1 MSCTIKLY
9 NNSSDI
15 NVVSKYLTQISENI
29 TGVFKETTSILRPTI
44 KIKFPTIESESETV
58 SAAGV
63 ILSTCNYFYVE
74 EFARYYFMDD
84 IKVITNDIFEIS
96 GHVDVLQTYGPQIK
110 ACSGIIARQENDWNL
125 YLDDGSFKTYNNPW
139 FKIETFDSGFDALH
153 FVLAVAGNS

>member
-1 MSCTIKLY
+1 MSVTIKLY
-9 NNSSDI
+9 KNSSDT
-15 NVVSKYLTQISENI
+15 NVVSKYLEQIGSDI
-29 TGVFKETTSILRPTI
+29 SGVFKESTSVLRPI
-44 KIKFPTIESESETV
+44 VKISGSLPTN
-58 SAAGV
+58 
-63 ILSTCNYFYVE
+63 CNYFYIE
-74 EFARYYFMDD
+74 EFARYYYIDD
-84 IKVITNDIFEIS
+84 IRTITNDIYEIS